1 MTVSAQVREIV
12 TLLMK
17 RPITEEIASRVQ
29 AIEGYEHLEIVNG
42 EWIGLEERA
51 EDMTGEQH
59 GWIEAKILNALM
71 NYVLQHD
78 AGRVYPGD
86 TDFVLDGEPGDL
98 RLKRQP
104 DIAFVATARVRP
116 SQGFH
121 YGAPDLAVEIISP
134 SQSYVEIREKINEY
148 LHYGSQQAWLIV
160 PQTGQIEVYLR
171 DGTIRV
177 YRSGNTMTGGELL
190 PGFALD
196 VAAVLAD

>member
-1 MTVSAQVREIV
+1 MTVLAQVREIV

-17 RPITEEIASRVQ
+17 RPITEEIASRIQ

-42 EWIGLEERA
+42 EWIGLEDRA

-86 TDFVLDGEPGDL
+86 TDFVLEGEPGDL

-134 SQSYVEIREKINEY
+134 SQSYAEIREKINEY
-148 LHYGSQQAWLIV
+148 LHYGAQQAWLVV
-160 PQTGQIEVYLR
+160 PQTGQIEVYLP

-177 YRSGNTMTGGELL
+177 YHSGDTLVGGDLL

-196 VAAVLAD
+196 VAAALAE